1 MIWFLLGCA
10 TAPDPCVAM
19 CEAAADLYGGCLSTW
34 GADWEAAAYA
44 DEDDFLDACATWSW
58 EQRQLE
64 VEAGQE
70 GATDA
75 VCEERAA
82 LFAAEEATCDDYTTI
97 DWNTPTW
104 DVDSRGS
111 P

>member
-1 MIWFLLGCA
+1 
-10 TAPDPCVAM
+10 M
-19 CEAAADLYGGCLSTW
+19 CEAAADLYGGCLSSW

-64 VEAGQE
+64 VDAGE
-70 GATDA
+70 DGATNA
-75 VCEERAA
+75 VCEERAL
-82 LFAAEEATCDDYTTI
+82 LFVSDEATCDDYTTL

-104 DVDSRGS
+104 DVG
-111 P
+111 PGEGP